1 MTFVSPA
8 QRAELESAIIHAGH
22 EILGFWPG
30 GQARPM
36 QVKRKVDGSLVTDA
50 DLASNRIIIKALERI
65 FPEDAIF
72 SEELPPSPSPI
83 IKKRIWFIDPLDGTK
98 SFVEGGEGFSI
109 LVALC
114 KSGAPVSG
122 FVHFPARNRLA
133 WSVKGMGAWYSG
145 KQMHVSS
152 STEFRKHSVCWRHS
166 KAKSSE
172 IFYERWVN
180 SARAFI
186 KLCRGDFDGLV
197 IKVRG
202 HQEWD
207 FAAPA
212 ALVYE
217 SGGTVS
223 DENGEPIVFGAGPIK
238 LNYLVA
244 SNGIL
249 HDQLLN
255 ILATG

>member
-1 MTFVSPA
+1 MNLVSPA

-36 QVKRKVDGSLVTDA
+36 QVKRKDDGSLVTTA
-50 DLASNRIIIKALERI
+50 DLASNTIIIEALARL

-72 SEELPPSPSPI
+72 SEELVPSSNAI
-83 IKKRIWFIDPLDGTK
+83 IQKRVWFIDPLDGTK
-98 SFVEGGEGFSI
+98 SFVEGGQGFSI

-114 KSGAPVSG
+114 ESGAPVVS

-133 WSVKGMGAWYSG
+133 WAIKGMGAWYSG
-145 KQMHVSS
+145 QPMRVSN
-152 STEFRKHSVCWRHS
+152 STEFRRYSVCRRH
-166 KAKSSE
+166 ARGHNSE
-172 IFYERWVN
+172 IFYDRWVN
-180 SARAFI
+180 SADAFI
-186 KLCRGDFDGLV
+186 KLCRGDFDGLI

-217 SGGTVS
+217 SGGMVT
-223 DENGEPIVFGAGPIK
+223 DENGDPIVFGAGPIK

-244 SNGIL
+244 SNKTL
-249 HDQLLN
+249 HKELLKL
-255 ILATG
+255 I